1 MIIAKQ
7 KNLAEI
13 YEMIAPYT
21 RILMVGCGTCVTFCS
36 AGGPDEVKKLA
47 EDLARERPSLVIET
61 AMIPRQCSAKFIER
75 LHDKVLNCE
84 AVLSLACGNGVQ
96 AVVSHIP
103 EKRVLPALDTEF
115 IGVER
120 EAGVWTEMCVA
131 CGDCILGETAGICPI
146 ARCAKSLLNGP
157 CGGSQGGMCE
167 VAKDKPCAWQEI
179 YQGLKRLGLL
189 DYLKGAVQIKAWRTH
204 PGRMVREEAKLQQE
218 P

>member
-13 YEMIAPYT
+13 QEMIAPYT
-21 RILMVGCGTCVTFCS
+21 RILMVGCGTCVSFCS
-36 AGGPDEVKKLA
+36 AGGPDEVKKMT
-47 EDLARERPSLVIET
+47 EDLAKERPALAIET
-61 AMIPRQCSAKFIER
+61 ATIPRQCSARFIER
-75 LHDKVLNCE
+75 LHDKVVNCE

-96 AVVSHIP
+96 ALASHIP

-120 EAGVWTEMCVA
+120 EPGVWTEMCVA
-131 CGDCILGETAGICPI
+131 CGECILGRTAGICPI

-179 YQGLKRLGLL
+179 YQGLKRLGFL
-189 DYLKGAVQIKAWRTH
+189 DYLKGAVQIKAWRIH
-204 PGRMVREEAKLQQE
+204 PGRLVREEAKLR